1 MAQPTSTAPVVYHT
15 YFRHT
20 RYLAPLSGPRAE
32 AAHPLPDTLLIRPN
46 LYWYQGRAYDL
57 TQEGLYRLVLPL
69 GDNQQRIVYSGDLGI
84 LLSSL
89 SWVLVHGFSDR
100 EWSTT
105 HDVFGVLKTRKL
117 RLSCGLLH
125 SVGLHVLRQLGYQAH
140 AVAGEA
146 ASDRGEYDG
155 DGHSALEVYHPAL
168 RQWMFCD
175 LDMKALV
182 LEDGRPMAFLE
193 MARALAANRPVQ
205 VSFLSPAT
213 RHDLGDIRDQQTGFD
228 FTFMSEAVLTEEG
241 LLQWYQRVFEVPLV
255 RDPGAEVMLFSDE
268 RHRQV
273 IEGVSRVYQWVPAHE
288 LQRRVYGPG

>member
-1 MAQPTSTAPVVYHT
+1 
-15 YFRHT
+15 
-20 RYLAPLSGPRAE
+20 
-32 AAHPLPDTLLIRPN
+32 
-46 LYWYQGRAYDL
+46 
-57 TQEGLYRLVLPL
+57 
-69 GDNQQRIVYSGDLGI
+69 
-84 LLSSL
+84 
-89 SWVLVHGFSDR
+89 
-100 EWSTT
+100 
-105 HDVFGVLKTRKL
+105 
-117 RLSCGLLH
+117 
-125 SVGLHVLRQLGYQAH
+125 
-140 AVAGEA
+140 
-146 ASDRGEYDG
+146 
-155 DGHSALEVYHPAL
+155 
-168 RQWMFCD
+168 MFCD